1 MTDILILG
9 PQLRAPALREA
20 LARVSPGRPAGI
32 VAITAGW
39 QEREGEL
46 EALEEH
52 LGEPVRDLRLY
63 ERAEAIFDL
72 DRELGEAHRA
82 RQNRLKEIQ
91 ELYRLRLDAAKAAAR
106 ELMNRDGQSDS
117 LRRARR
123 SAVATL
129 RRLDSELL
137 REIARIH
144 MQFEAELRTSER
156 PAVARQRAEM
166 RQLVDEAA
174 LVLIAGGHVAVLLNR
189 LRLFDLP
196 GLLRGT
202 LIAAWSAGA
211 MAVSDRIVLFHDGP
225 PQGAGNAEVFE
236 AGLGLVS
243 GAVFLP
249 DASARLRLREI
260 TRVRLLA
267 QRFAPASC
275 YALDDGDWLFWRSGR
290 LQDGSGAKRLLRSGR
305 LSPARAAP

>member
-20 LARVSPGRPAGI
+20 LARTSVELPAGI

-46 EALEEH
+46 DALEQH
-52 LGEPVRDLRLY
+52 LGQPVRDLRLY

-72 DRELGEAHRA
+72 DREFGEAHRA
-82 RQNRLKEIQ
+82 RQNQLKEIQ
-91 ELYRLRLDAAKAAAR
+91 EFYRLRLDAAKSAAR
-106 ELMNRDGQSDS
+106 ELMAREDGSES

-123 SAVATL
+123 SAVAAL
-129 RRLDSELL
+129 RRLDAELL
-137 REIARIH
+137 REISRVHAG
-144 MQFEAELRTSER
+144 FEAAQRTADR
-156 PAVARQRAEM
+156 PAVARQRDEM
-166 RQLVDEAA
+166 RRLVDEAA
-174 LVLIAGGHVAVLLNR
+174 LVLVAGGHVAVLLNR

-196 GLLRGT
+196 GLLRGK
-202 LIAAWSAGA
+202 LVAAWSAGA
-211 MAVSDRIVLFHDGP
+211 MALSERVVLFHDRP

-249 DASARLRLREI
+249 DASSRLRLRD
-260 TRVRLLA
+260 TPRVRLLA
-267 QRFAPASC
+267 QRLAPATC
-275 YALDDGDWLFWRSGR
+275 YALDDGDWLFWRDGR
-290 LQDGSGAKRLLRSGR
+290 LQDSCGAKRLLRSGR
-305 LSPARAAP
+305 LSPAWAAT

>member
-1 MTDILILG
+1 MQDILILG
-9 PQLRAPALREA
+9 PQLRAPVLRDAFAKISLE
-20 LARVSPGRPAGI
+20 RPAGI

-46 EALEEH
+46 DALEEH
-52 LGEPVRDLRLY
+52 LGQPVRDLRLY

-72 DRELGEAHRA
+72 DRALGEAHRA

-91 ELYRLRLDAAKAAAR
+91 DYYRLRLDAAKTAAR
-106 ELMNRDGQSDS
+106 ELMAREDPGES

-129 RRLDSELL
+129 RRLDAELL
-137 REIARIH
+137 REIGRVHAE
-144 MQFEAELRTSER
+144 FETAQRTAER
-156 PAVARQRAEM
+156 PAVARQRVEM
-166 RQLVDEAA
+166 RRVVEEAA
-174 LVLIAGGHVAVLLNR
+174 LVLVAGGHVAVLLNR

-196 GLLRGT
+196 GLLRGK
-202 LIAAWSAGA
+202 LVAAWSAGA
-211 MAVSDRIVLFHDGP
+211 MALSDRVVLFHDRP

-249 DASARLRLREI
+249 DASARLRLRDAS
-260 TRVRLLA
+260 RVRLLA
-267 QRFAPASC
+267 HRFAPATC
-275 YALDDGDWLFWRSGR
+275 YALDDGDWLLWRNGR
-290 LQDGSGAKRLLRSGR
+290 LDDCSGAKRLLRSGR
-305 LSPARAAP
+305 LAPARVVP